1 MSKICLLENPIQNYV
16 WGSKTKLQSLMGKED
31 SVKPMAELWMGAHPK
46 APSRVLINGTWQS
59 LDIVIRENP
68 ESVLGKSVAQK
79 FSNQLPFLFKVL
91 AAERPLSAQV
101 HPNRE
106 QAQEGY
112 RREND
117 LGIPLDAPNRNY
129 KDANHKPEIL
139 CALTPFQGLQ
149 GFRNIKEMLALM
161 ERLSLSTITNEL
173 NLLRQEPD
181 SHGLKFFFSTL
192 MAMDKTRRR
201 VIAREVASVAAAKI
215 REDETFQW
223 ITELNKEYP
232 GDIGILLPLMLNLF
246 ELEPGEAIYL
256 PAGAL
261 HAYLNGFGI
270 ELMANSDNVLRGGL
284 TPKHIDVPELLKI
297 VTFDTGPVR
306 KITTSNRR
314 GCRTVFQTPAD
325 EFVLSMI
332 SVDNNRSFTRDGYRG
347 VEILICLSGKAT
359 VEDLDR
365 NEGLSVRRG
374 QSFIVPSAVSR
385 YRING
390 KAALYMASVPI

>member
-1 MSKICLLENPIQNYV
+1 MKTICLLENPIQDYA
-16 WGSKTKLQSLMGKED
+16 WGSTTKIQSLMGVED
-31 SVKPMAELWMGAHPK
+31 QGKPMAEMWMGAHPK
-46 APSRVLINGTWQS
+46 APSRVLIDGKWQS
-59 LDIVIRENP
+59 LDVIIRENP
-68 ESVLGKSVAQK
+68 ESILGKRVAEK

-112 RREND
+112 RKENA
-117 LGIPLDAPNRNY
+117 LGIPLNAPNRNY
-129 KDANHKPEIL
+129 RDTNHKPEIL

-149 GFRNIKEMLALM
+149 GFRNIEEMLALM
-161 ERLSLSTITNEL
+161 DGLSLSTISNEL
-173 NLLRQEPD
+173 DLLRQEPD
-181 SHGLKFFFSTL
+181 SHGLKVFFSSL
-192 MAMDKTRRR
+192 MAMDQTRQKD
-201 VIAREVASVAAAKI
+201 IAHEAADVAAEKV
-215 REDETFQW
+215 REDKAFQW

-246 ELEPGEAIYL
+246 QLEPGEAVYL

-261 HAYLNGFGI
+261 HAYLDGFGI

-306 KITTSNRR
+306 KVTTSNRG
-314 GCRTVFQTPAD
+314 GCQTVFQIPAS

-332 SVDNNRSFTRDGYRG
+332 SVDDDRSFTRDGYEG
-347 VEILICLSGKAT
+347 VEILICFIGKAT
-359 VEDLDR
+359 IEDLDR
-365 NEGLSVRRG
+365 NEGLSVSQG

-385 YRING
+385 YRIHGN
-390 KAALYMASVPI
+390 AALYMASVPL